1 MPPPPAPIP
10 TLPVRILRSLLR
22 PLGLESRGRA
32 LFHRLSRRPVAPMV
46 SETSKCR
53 GRLASYCTGY
63 GIDLGFGGD
72 PIMPA
77 AIRMDMIKPYADY
90 LGIHPVQL
98 AGDVTDLHWFRD
110 GVLDYV
116 YSSHVLEDFVEIE
129 PVLREWLRV
138 LKPGGRLIIYCPDE
152 QIYRKYCA
160 DTGHPY
166 NTHHIHADFSL
177 AFVQRALARLGGT
190 RELHA
195 SPHVEIYSWEIV
207 VEKL

>member
-1 MPPPPAPIP
+1 MNTAPPPPS
-10 TLPVRILRSLLR
+10 LPVRLLRGILRL
-22 PLGLESRGRA
+22 LGLETAGRA
-32 LFHRLSRRPVAPMV
+32 LFHRMTRRRVGPMI

-53 GRLASYCTGY
+53 ARLAPYCTGY

-72 PIMPA
+72 PITPA

-98 AGDVTDLHWFRD
+98 GGDVTDLHWFRD

-160 DTGHPY
+160 DTSHPY

-177 AFVQRALARLGGT
+177 SFVQRALTRIGGT
-190 RELHA
+190 RELLA